1 MATRVIDDP
10 LFDLGSYARRG
21 PGRRDHLTPSQTQ
34 QVARTVGR
42 TPEVMVKVL
51 PRGANDLRAV
61 RRHLDYIGRK
71 GDVDLE
77 TDDGEKLRDAQVGKD
92 LVEDWDLEL
101 DAQRSRA
108 DLVSRPGRTPPRLV
122 HKLMFS
128 MPAGTPPD
136 KVLRAVQNFCREE
149 FALKHRYAM
158 ALHTDE
164 PHPHVHVV
172 LKAMSEQGER
182 LNIRKATLRH
192 WRTEFA
198 QHLRAL
204 GVPANATQ
212 RYVRGERSPR
222 KSDGIYRASLRGE
235 STHMHE
241 RAESVARD
249 LFHGGVQ
256 VEPGKRKLIETHE
269 AVRRAWWTVSEILV
283 RDRQLE
289 LAAQV
294 RRFADQMPAPSTE
307 REWLAAKLIERA
319 HIPGAREG
327 PDR

>member
-1 MATRVIDDP
+1 MVNRLTDDP

-21 PGRRDHLTPSQTQ
+21 PGRRDHLTPAQTQ
-34 QVARTVGR
+34 QIARTVGR

-51 PRGANDLRAV
+51 PRSANDLGTV
-61 RRHLDYIGRK
+61 GRHLDYIGRK

-77 TDDGEKLRDAQVGKD
+77 TDDGEKLRGAHVGNE

-108 DLVSRPGRTPPRLV
+108 DLVSRPGRTAPRLV

-136 KVLRAVQNFCREE
+136 EVLRAVQNLCREE

-172 LKAMSEQGER
+172 LKAVSEQGER

-198 QHLRAL
+198 RHLRAL

-212 RYVRGERSPR
+212 RYIRGERSPR

-235 STHMHE
+235 STHMRE

-249 LFHGGVQ
+249 LSHGGVQ
-256 VEPGKRKLIETHE
+256 VEPGKRKLFETHE
-269 AVRRAWWTVSEILV
+269 AVRRAWWAVSEILV
-283 RDRQLE
+283 RERQPE

-294 RRFADQMPAPSTE
+294 RRFADQMSAPLTE
-307 REWLAAKLIERA
+307 REWLAGKLVERTRT
-319 HIPGAREG
+319 PRAREG
-327 PDR
+327 PNR